1 MAGCFETYSSADVRT
16 SFLNDERGKLIKSD
30 SLYINLYD
38 YWTCFHA
45 SNSIVLFTWYHPKM
59 TLLEKNIRK
68 KWETMK
74 DFPFVNIAFKKT
86 REKDEYFNPKQY
98 LEGDEEKYYEILQRW
113 KIDHEKKYLEQ
124 FPNLI
129 CAPIRHKKL
138 LSKSSRASLR

>member
-16 SFLNDERGKLIKSD
+16 SFLNNKRGKLIKSD

-59 TLLEKNIRK
+59 TLLENNIRK

-74 DFPFVNIAFKKT
+74 DFPFANIGFLK
-86 REKDEYFNPKQY
+86 N
-98 LEGDEEKYYEILQRW
+98 
-113 KIDHEKKYLEQ
+113 
-124 FPNLI
+124 
-129 CAPIRHKKL
+129 
-138 LSKSSRASLR
+138 SRKRRIF

>member
-1 MAGCFETYSSADVRT
+1 MAGRFETYSSADIRT

-30 SLYINLYD
+30 SLYINLCD

-59 TLLEKNIRK
+59 ALLEKNIRK
-68 KWETMK
+68 KLKTMK
-74 DFPFVNIAFKKT
+74 DLLFDNIVLKNF
-86 REKDEYFNPKQY
+86 REKDDYFNPKKY
-98 LEGDEEKYYEILQRW
+98 LGGDEEILQRW

>member
-16 SFLNDERGKLIKSD
+16 SFLNDKRGKLIKSD

-59 TLLEKNIRK
+59 ALFEKNIRK

-74 DFPFVNIAFKKT
+74 DFPFVNIAFLK
-86 REKDEYFNPKQY
+86 
-98 LEGDEEKYYEILQRW
+98 
-113 KIDHEKKYLEQ
+113 
-124 FPNLI
+124 NLRKRRI
-129 CAPIRHKKL
+129 F
-138 LSKSSRASLR
+138 

>member
-1 MAGCFETYSSADVRT
+1 MAGRFETYSSADIRT

-30 SLYINLYD
+30 SLYINLCD

-45 SNSIVLFTWYHPKM
+45 SNSIVSFTWYHPKM
-59 TLLEKNIRK
+59 ALLEKNIRK
-68 KWETMK
+68 NLKTMK
-74 DFPFVNIAFKKT
+74 DLLFDNIVLKNF
-86 REKDEYFNPKQY
+86 REKDDYFNPKKY
-98 LEGDEEKYYEILQRW
+98 LGGDEEILQRW